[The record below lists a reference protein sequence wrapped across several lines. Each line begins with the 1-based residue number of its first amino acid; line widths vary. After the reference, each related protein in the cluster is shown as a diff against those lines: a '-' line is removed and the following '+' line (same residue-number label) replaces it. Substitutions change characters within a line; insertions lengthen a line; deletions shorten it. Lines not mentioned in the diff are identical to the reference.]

1 MLSLRIQR
9 AIIPQ
14 SLYYSVI
21 SMVMFDIVFY
31 TLIIAMLLYIWYND
45 SGNTPKH

>member
-9 AIIPQ
+9 AIK
-14 SLYYSVI
+14 SHVLYNPIIYT
-21 SMVMFDIVFY
+21 VMFDIVFY

>member
-14 SLYYSVI
+14 SLHNTLI

-45 SGNTPKH
+45 SNNTPKH